1 MIRKENQINKQEKK
15 QWRLTRP
22 TIYDSKFGVCRVVF
36 RDVFNI
42 TKHTGQKCV
51 RIVSLGGCGTSVDS
65 RRLYGVLVP
74 SAMCQNWPYAS
85 WNTLRYSNKERN
97 ASVHQYGIRFIV
109 SSGCRRALIK
119 ADQTQGSDKMSG
131 ETEIEVSV
139 VSEEDLELE
148 GSRSSSA
155 PAELLLQDK
164 NNCSLSNS
172 CTINGGKAPL
182 RPACTPQYT
191 SFSISSIL
199 GRSESPIA
207 VAASSPAPRD
217 QPALQGLRVS
227 PPPQTLQQAASTSPN
242 ESSQILGVPRLSG
255 LTSGGSA
262 HTVNG
267 NSSSFAA
274 GEGNPLMG
282 HATADLAMLSR

>member
-1 MIRKENQINKQEKK
+1 
-15 QWRLTRP
+15 
-22 TIYDSKFGVCRVVF
+22 
-36 RDVFNI
+36 
-42 TKHTGQKCV
+42 
-51 RIVSLGGCGTSVDS
+51 
-65 RRLYGVLVP
+65 
-74 SAMCQNWPYAS
+74 
-85 WNTLRYSNKERN
+85 
-97 ASVHQYGIRFIV
+97 
-109 SSGCRRALIK
+109 
-119 ADQTQGSDKMSG
+119 MSG

-139 VSEEDLELE
+139 VSEEDLDLDQ

-199 GRSESPIA
+199 GRSESPII
-207 VAASSPAPRD
+207 VPTSSPPPRD
-217 QPALQGLRVS
+217 PPALQGLQVS
-227 PPPQTLQQAASTSPN
+227 PPPETLQQGASTSPS
-242 ESSQILGVPRLSG
+242 ESSQIHGLPRLGS
-255 LTSGGSA
+255 LNSGGSA
-262 HTVNG
+262 HGVNG
-267 NSSSFAA
+267 NGSSFGA